1 MSLMRLIAQA
11 GGFNPMAR
19 RDKVSIR
26 RQLRDGSVVAVEVNI
41 DDIMANAIPDVPL
54 QAGDS
59 VSVPQRVY

>member
-1 MSLMRLIAQA
+1 MD
-11 GGFNPMAR
+11 AR
-19 RDKVSIR
+19 TRA
-26 RQLRDGSVVAVEVNI
+26 LFEVNI